1 MLSSLRRPALIAV
14 AALTAA
20 LTATLSPRLAAAQ
33 GSECPVDLYQPTQL
47 AQAAVFIQ
55 QAAVATEGAVAAKA
69 LRDAAN
75 FLKDERRFASNPTGL
90 TFAKGQLLILWLH
103 QDPAPVEMTQFD
115 LNLGRDRTARINL
128 LHAADSLLTIVETAH
143 PSCATELDKW
153 RQSRPWNTRIS
164 ETYRLL
170 GSGAIDSAEVYAK
183 EAYMLDRRSP
193 FIYNAFAQIAMKR
206 NQTDEMFRQLDK
218 AIDLASRDTA
228 LVETARQLRTQYA
241 GTLQE
246 TAMTETDQAV
256 RNPKLARAARMYLAI
271 GAEDPTSRDGPAYYS
286 SALDVAMLIQDQA
299 LIGEILNPMLEDPTP
314 FPDLTLLLGAETSR
328 LLGKS
333 DNAIALYKSALAKN
347 PNIRDA
353 NYFLSY
359 LLLEAKKPAETTALL
374 ERLVSID
381 PGNPDNVMMQTMAVR
396 QVAEAERDTRKRAEL
411 IRQVN
416 ALMAREAAIPYRVQI
431 VRFERRAEGAAW
443 SGTVENRSNAAKTYT
458 LDVAFLDTEGNVLE
472 TQSVTTPSAAANA
485 TVAFEVTAVQA
496 GIVAW
501 KYVLK

>member
-1 MLSSLRRPALIAV
+1 MLTPLRRPVQVALV
-14 AALTAA
+14 ALA
-20 LTATLSPRLAAAQ
+20 ATLTPALAAAQ
-33 GSECPVDLYQPTQL
+33 ATDCPVELYQPTQL

-55 QAAVATEGAVAAKA
+55 QAASATDGAVATKA

-75 FLKDERRFASNPTGL
+75 MLKDERRFASNPLGL
-90 TFAKGQLLILWLH
+90 TFAKGQIMILWLH

-115 LNLGRDRTARINL
+115 MNLGRDRTAKINL
-128 LHAADSLLTIVETAH
+128 LTAADSLLTIVETAQ
-143 PSCATELDKW
+143 PSCAGELDKW
-153 RQSRPWNTRIS
+153 RQSRPWNNRIGAA
-164 ETYRLL
+164 YRLL
-170 GSGAIDSAEVYAK
+170 GAGNIDSAEVYAK
-183 EAYMLDRRSP
+183 EAYILDRRSP

-206 NQTDEMFRQLDK
+206 NQVDEMFRQLDR
-218 AIDLASRDTA
+218 AIELASRDTA

-246 TAMTETDQAV
+246 TAMSETDVAA
-256 RNPKLARAARMYLAI
+256 RNAKLARAARMYLAI
-271 GAEDPTSRDGPAYYS
+271 GAEDPAGKDGPAYYS
-286 SALDVAMLIQDQA
+286 AALDIAMLTQDQA
-299 LIGEILNPMLEDPTP
+299 LIGEIINPMLEDPTP

-328 LLGKS
+328 MMSKS
-333 DNAIALYKSALAKN
+333 DNAMALYKSALAKN

-359 LLLEAKKPAETTALL
+359 MLLEAKKPAETTALL

-381 PGNPDNVMMQTMAVR
+381 PGNPDNVMMQSMAVR
-396 QVAEAERDTRKRAEL
+396 LVAEAERDARKKAEL

-416 ALMAREAAIPYRVQI
+416 ALMARESAMPYRVQ
-431 VRFERRAEGAAW
+431 VTRFERRAEGAVW

-458 LDVAFLDTEGNVLE
+458 LEVSFLDTEGNVLE
-472 TQSVTTPSAAANA
+472 TQSVTTASAAPNA
-485 TVAFEVTAVQA
+485 SVTFEVTAVQA